1 MYSKFQVP
9 VIKSSHSNLIDITNL
24 NIKLLLGG
32 YMYNSSYHREE
43 IEKVYGKISP
53 FELKDKLI
61 NLAEDSSKGSAHSL
75 LDAGR
80 GNPNWIAATPRE
92 AFFTFGQFAI
102 SESRRVWN
110 QGDLSGMPK
119 KEGIAERF
127 KEFAK
132 NNPNSPGINLLKKM
146 INYGITVKC
155 FNADNWIHELVDG
168 IIGDNYPQPDRMLR
182 HVELVVNDY
191 LIQELCYN
199 EPLERKFNTF
209 AVEGATAGMCYIFDS
224 LIANNI
230 LSRGDKIALMTP
242 IFTPY
247 LEVPHLPRYNF
258 EVVNISAD
266 EIDEKGRH
274 TWQYPEGELDK
285 LRDTSIKALFVV
297 NPNNPPSVAMKAE
310 TVKQLKD
317 IVNNSNPDLMIISDD
332 VYSTF
337 VDNFVSIMADLPY
350 NTIGVY
356 SFSKYFGVTGW
367 RLGTIALYEDN
378 VFDKLLREQD
388 DDRKQ
393 RARRRYSG
401 LSTDPDM
408 IPFIDRIVADS
419 RQVALNHTA
428 GLSTPQQVQMAF
440 FSLFAI
446 TDKENTYKKLTKS
459 ICRRR
464 KKLLFEGLGLELN
477 ADAYDAAYYTH
488 FDLLEWATTNYDV
501 EFAKYLQDNYKPVDI
516 LIRLAEQSSIV
527 LMNGSGFGA
536 SEWSIRISLANLS
549 DESYSKIGEI
559 LYDILGKYV
568 EEWKTS
574 R

>member
-1 MYSKFQVP
+1 
-9 VIKSSHSNLIDITNL
+9 
-24 NIKLLLGG
+24 
-32 YMYNSSYHREE
+32 MYNSSYHREE

-92 AFFTFGQFAI
+92 AFFTFGQFAVL
-102 SESRRVWN
+102 ESRRVWN
-110 QGDLSGMPK
+110 QGDLSGMPR

-127 KEFAK
+127 KEFVK
-132 NNPNSPGINLLKKM
+132 NNPDAPGINLLKKM

-155 FNADNWIHELVDG
+155 FNADAWIHELVDG

-266 EIDEKGRH
+266 EVDEKGRH

-356 SFSKYFGVTGW
+356 SYSKYFGVTGW

-401 LSTDPDM
+401 LSTDPDK

-464 KKLLFEGLGLELN
+464 KKLLFDGLGLELN
-477 ADAYDAAYYTH
+477 TDAYDAAYYTH
-488 FDLLEWATTNYDV
+488 FDLLEWATTNYNA
-501 EFAKYLQDNYKPVDI
+501 EFARYLQDNYKPVDI

-574 R
+574 K

>member
-1 MYSKFQVP
+1 
-9 VIKSSHSNLIDITNL
+9 
-24 NIKLLLGG
+24 
-32 YMYNSSYHREE
+32 MYNSSYHREE

-92 AFFTFGQFAI
+92 AFFTFGQFAVL
-102 SESRRVWN
+102 ESRRTWN

-127 KEFAK
+127 KEFVK
-132 NNPNSPGINLLKKM
+132 NNPEAPGINLLKKM

-155 FNADNWIHELVDG
+155 FNADAWIHELVDG

-266 EIDEKGRH
+266 EVDEKGRH

-317 IVNNSNPDLMIISDD
+317 IVKNSNPDLMIISDD

-356 SFSKYFGVTGW
+356 SYSKYFGVTGW

-388 DDRKQ
+388 EDRKG

-401 LSTDPDM
+401 LSTDPDK

-464 KKLLFEGLGLELN
+464 KKLLFDGLGLELN
-477 ADAYDAAYYTH
+477 VDAYDAAYYTH
-488 FDLLEWATTNYDV
+488 FDLLEWATTNYNV
-501 EFAKYLQDNYKPVDI
+501 EFARYLQDNYKPVDI

-559 LYDILGKYV
+559 LYDILGRYV

-574 R
+574 K